1 MMETAAPLLEVK
13 NLKKWFPVSQGLFGR
28 KKAFVKAVNDVSF
41 TVDRGRTLGVVGES
55 GCGKTTLGRTLM
67 RLVEPTGGQVVFD
80 GLNFL
85 SLGDDELRKERS
97 KMQIIFQDPYASL
110 DPRMT
115 VGDLVGEPLDIQ
127 RVYGSRRER
136 NDRVLQLLDICG
148 LDSDYVRRYA
158 HEFSGGQRQRIGIAR
173 ALALN
178 PLLVICD
185 EPVSALDVSIQAQ
198 ILNLMKEI
206 QEKLKVTYIFISHDL
221 GVVKHVSDDV
231 AVMYLGKIVEI
242 APKAGL
248 YEDSR
253 HPYTRALLAAIPIPD
268 TSVKR
273 KKEIMYGDIPSPQ
286 DLPSGCCFR
295 TRCPL
300 AAGICANEEPV
311 LRDRED
317 GHFCACHLVE

>member
-1 MMETAAPLLEVK
+1 MSGTPAPLLEVN
-13 NLKKWFPVSQGLFGR
+13 NLKKWFPVSQGLFGG

-41 TVDRGRTLGVVGES
+41 TLERGKTLGIVGES

-67 RLVEPTGGQVVFD
+67 RLTAPTGGQVIFD
-80 GLNFL
+80 GSDFL
-85 SLGDDELRKERS
+85 ALQNEILRKERC

-127 RVYGSRRER
+127 RVYNSRRER
-136 NDRVLQLLDICG
+136 NERVLQLLDLCG
-148 LDSDYVRRYA
+148 LDADYVRRYA

-198 ILNLMKEI
+198 ILNLMKDI
-206 QEKLKVTYIFISHDL
+206 QAKLGVTYIFISHDL
-221 GVVKHVSDDV
+221 GVVKHVSNDV

-242 APKAGL
+242 APKANL
-248 YEDSR
+248 YADSR
-253 HPYTRALLAAIPIPD
+253 HPYTHALLAAIPIPD
-268 TSVKR
+268 TKVKR

-300 AAGICANEEPV
+300 AREICAQEEPV

-317 GHFCACHLVE
+317 GHFCACHLVD